1 MELCSDGTKLLY
13 EGIGFGGLEWWTVM
27 DLGVCPSGRKHS
39 LPKQSEDL
47 ALTSAKALTSASHS
61 GMALGQRV
69 LPLSRLQP
77 SSSGIRRWASVRIQ
91 RPGTLASTGA
101 SEGPWPLP
109 VSLWYLLRLLLQL
122 RPSSA
127 SEGPWPLPVSLWYL
141 LRLLLQ
147 LRPSSA
153 SPCAPSCLLQPSW
166 RVSESTSPQKP
177 LHETFH
183 LWSWF
188 PGTRDWALVYAS
200 YKRIFPAVVTLG
212 LKQTRE
218 WE

>member
-127 SEGPWPLPVSLWYL
+127 S
-141 LRLLLQ
+141 
-147 LRPSSA
+147 
-153 SPCAPSCLLQPSW
+153 PCAPSCLLQPSW